1 MPVLAIRYDRLNSFL
16 LRPLSRSQILELLP
30 YIGLNIEDFDDEEVK
45 VEYSP
50 NRPDF
55 GSPAGI
61 AKALNYLKF
70 EVEPKAEYAL
80 EGSGIQVNVDE
91 TVQEVRPQIF
101 ALYAELQ
108 FSESTLKELISFQE
122 DLHNGIGRKRRKFAI
137 GLHDTSRIIPPIY
150 YTTEGESFKFI
161 PLNGSIPM
169 SIDEIMKET
178 EQGVLYSHIL
188 PSKDRFP
195 ILKDSMGQ
203 VLSFPPIINGNVTA
217 LTERTR
223 TLFVDVTATERS
235 SAEDA
240 LSLLATALLDYGGVV
255 YTVKIVRPDGSFDCP
270 MLDSKKMTLRVEN
283 IKRILGVPLGYDEAI
298 RSLRKVNMK
307 ASRKGRQ
314 IEVQVPKYRVDI
326 LHEVDLI
333 EEVGYGYGYN
343 RITPLALKL
352 PQQAKPLKTKRFYE
366 DVRLCLIGL
375 GFTEVMNFYMSN
387 KILQSPF
394 SKSLIEVESPKT
406 REYDVL
412 RSSILPQ
419 LLQVLSSNIHEQ
431 YPQKIFEI
439 GRTFNLREDN
449 EIEESVKLAASISSS
464 ETTFTEIKST
474 AVSTLNQIGVRDF
487 KMAPLAHEY
496 FIGGRCAS
504 IVDSRGIIGV
514 LGEVSPKYISEA
526 SLRNPVAAL
535 EIDLTKLLK

>member
-1 MPVLAIRYDRLNSFL
+1 MPVLSIRYDRLNSFL
-16 LRPLSRSQILELLP
+16 RRPLSRSQILELLP
-30 YIGLNIEDFDDEEVK
+30 YIGLDIEDFDDEEVK

-61 AKALNYLKF
+61 AKALNYLNF
-70 EVEPKAEYAL
+70 ELDARTEYIL
-80 EGSGIQVNVDE
+80 EDSGIQVNVDKNVE
-91 TVQEVRPQIF
+91 NVRPYIL
-101 ALYAELQ
+101 ALYAKLQ

-137 GLHDTSRIIPPIY
+137 GLHDMSKIIPPIY
-150 YTTEGESFKFI
+150 YATECGNFKFI
-161 PLNGSIPM
+161 PLNGSVPM
-169 SIDEIMKET
+169 TIEEILKQT
-178 EQGVLYSHIL
+178 EQGILYSNVL
-188 PSKDRFP
+188 SSMDRFP

-223 TLFVDVTATERS
+223 TLFVDVTATDLA

-240 LSLLATALLDYGGVV
+240 LSLLATTLFDYGGTVYKVRVV
-255 YTVKIVRPDGSFDCP
+255 RSDGSFYCP
-270 MLDSKKMTLRVEN
+270 TLDSKKMILRIEN
-283 IKRILGVPLGYDEAI
+283 IRRILGVPLGYNEAI
-298 RSLRKVNMK
+298 KSLKRVNMK
-307 ASRKGRQ
+307 ASRRGSQ
-314 IEVQVPKYRVDI
+314 IEVQVPRYRVDV

-343 RITPLALKL
+343 RITPLPLRL

-394 SKSLIEVESPKT
+394 SQSLIEVESPKT

-419 LLQVLSSNIHEQ
+419 LLQVLSFNVHEQ

-439 GRTFNLREDN
+439 GRTFALKGDN
-449 EIEESVKLAASISSS
+449 GIEEDVKLAASISSS
-464 ETTFTEIKST
+464 EITFTEIKST
-474 AVSTLNQIGVRDF
+474 AVSTLNYVGVKDF
-487 KMAPLAHEY
+487 KMAPLSHEY
-496 FIGGRCAS
+496 FISGRCAS
-504 IVDSRGIIGV
+504 IEGSRGRIGI
-514 LGEVSPKYISEA
+514 LGEVSPQYISQA